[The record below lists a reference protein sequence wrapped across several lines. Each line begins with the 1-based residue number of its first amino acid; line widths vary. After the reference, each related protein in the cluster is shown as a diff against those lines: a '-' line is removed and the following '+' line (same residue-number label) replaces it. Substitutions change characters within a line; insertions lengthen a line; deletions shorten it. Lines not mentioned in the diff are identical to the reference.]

1 MSILTRT
8 ARRALG
14 RGLVPALLAA
24 ALLSG
29 AVRAQ
34 APSIPDSPAG
44 RAYQAFAA
52 LLEQSDT
59 ASIRAF
65 VDGRMNASFRS
76 IPFAAHVDAISSMR
90 REMRGGRLV
99 AMQAAAPT
107 QLAATVEADG
117 RRYVVQLAVEEDAPH
132 LISGLGSNPERAL
145 AFAPERLTPAQAR
158 EVVDSA
164 AAQMERHYVSPD
176 TGRLIAD
183 HVRAR
188 AAAGAYDTLATPAA
202 LSAALRRDLRA
213 VNGDRHLYMHVHR
226 PGEGDAG
233 LPNPDEA
240 RRANYDFARV
250 ERLEGNVG
258 YIRLTG
264 FSGAPEARE
273 VAVNALRFIQH
284 TDAVILDVR
293 GVPGGSG
300 EMSNFIISHFTAPNV
315 PSLRVYW
322 RQDGRTETLSTLA
335 EVPGPRRTD
344 VPVYVL
350 IDRRAASAAE
360 DLPFVLQNLGRATL
374 VGERTMGAG
383 RNNGL
388 FPAAHGMSVSVSI
401 SRVMDP
407 ASGRE
412 WESVGVQPDIA
423 VAPDQAL
430 EAAHQDAL
438 RRIAAAGAR

>member
-1 MSILTRT
+1 MITLSRI

-14 RGLVPALLAA
+14 RGLFSALLAA
-24 ALLSG
+24 ALLPG
-29 AVRAQ
+29 AARAQ

-52 LLEQSDT
+52 LLQQGDT

-76 IPFAAHVDAISSMR
+76 IPFAAHVDAITSMR

-99 AMQAAAPT
+99 AMRVDAPT

-117 RRYVVQLAVEEDAPH
+117 QRYVVQLAVEEDAPH

-145 AFAPERLTPAQAR
+145 AFAPETLTPAQVR
-158 EVVDSA
+158 EVVDSVA
-164 AAQMERHYVSPD
+164 VQMERHYVSPD

-183 HVRAR
+183 HLRAR
-188 AAAGAYDTLATPAA
+188 AATGAYDALATPAELA
-202 LSAALRRDLRA
+202 AALRTDLRA
-213 VNGDRHLYMHVHR
+213 VNGDRHLYMHVNR
-226 PGEGDAG
+226 PGADDGPSSEA
-233 LPNPDEA
+233 A

-258 YIRLTG
+258 YVRLTG
-264 FSGAPEARE
+264 LSGAPEARE

-300 EMSNFIISHFTAPNV
+300 EMSNFILSHFTEPGV

-322 RQDGRTETLSTLA
+322 RQDDRTEMLTTLA
-335 EVPGPRRTD
+335 EVPGPRRTE

-423 VAPDQAL
+423 VPSDQAL

-438 RRIAAAGAR
+438 RRIAAARAR